1 VLDGVYL
8 EKLGI
13 PTSVICTQP
22 FMDHGKATAST
33 HGFVDY
39 PLVEMFHPLAT
50 ALPAALEKEAERVL
64 DEVLGLL
71 LIK

>member
-1 VLDGVYL
+1 
-8 EKLGI
+8 
-13 PTSVICTQP
+13 
-22 FMDHGKATAST
+22 MDHGRATAST

-50 ALPAALEKEAERVL
+50 ASPAALEKEAERVL